1 MLDKKESIMPQQ
13 NAQADQVK
21 EKLGEFFLKV
31 REFRNSFRKEAPFL
45 DTYTSNEA
53 YDLMD
58 KFMSELIDL
67 KDEIDEYG
75 ELEELF
81 EIPPKSYPEATET
94 LAEMRQLKLLWDF
107 HSYCD
112 SKYEEWGSQ
121 LWNDIDVEALLG
133 VNKKIMKSLRK
144 FTNENP
150 VVKAWAAYTSLEAK
164 VKAMD
169 TTLPLVEELHSRAMR
184 DRHWISL
191 QKVCEA
197 SEPVD
202 VTNPTFSL
210 NNLIEVGVQDHA
222 DDVEEII
229 EIANKELKVDRKL
242 KDINLV
248 WKELSLVYRAHKGT
262 EIMLVNVTDDII
274 EALED
279 NQLELQTMVSKNIT
293 TISCSRE
300 SRSGRLGLIHSKS
313 RDRRL
318 CCERMK
324 RKRIVIFV

>member
-121 LWNDIDVEALLG
+121 HFPNSHAEGGTRSFFGTLL
-133 VNKKIMKSLRK
+133 KS
-144 FTNENP
+144 TE
-150 VVKAWAAYTSLEAK
+150 
-164 VKAMD
+164 
-169 TTLPLVEELHSRAMR
+169 PLAPSSI
-184 DRHWISL
+184 ISL
-191 QKVCEA
+191 LM
-197 SEPVD
+197 S
-202 VTNPTFSL
+202 SL
-210 NNLIEVGVQDHA
+210 QSQLS
-222 DDVEEII
+222 
-229 EIANKELKVDRKL
+229 NK
-242 KDINLV
+242 
-248 WKELSLVYRAHKGT
+248 
-262 EIMLVNVTDDII
+262 
-274 EALED
+274 
-279 NQLELQTMVSKNIT
+279 
-293 TISCSRE
+293 
-300 SRSGRLGLIHSKS
+300 
-313 RDRRL
+313 
-318 CCERMK
+318 
-324 RKRIVIFV
+324 